1 MALCSVAFIDLTDR
15 FDDILKSSFLES
27 PVGDKT
33 RVRKVGENLIK
44 LLANSYYTLTWLNAK
59 QANESF
65 PGQIDFN
72 NITEV

>member
-1 MALCSVAFIDLTDR
+1 MAECNIAFTDLTDR

-27 PVGDKT
+27 PAGDKT

-44 LLANSYYTLTWLNAK
+44 LLSNSYYTLTWLNAK

-72 NITEV
+72 NLAEV